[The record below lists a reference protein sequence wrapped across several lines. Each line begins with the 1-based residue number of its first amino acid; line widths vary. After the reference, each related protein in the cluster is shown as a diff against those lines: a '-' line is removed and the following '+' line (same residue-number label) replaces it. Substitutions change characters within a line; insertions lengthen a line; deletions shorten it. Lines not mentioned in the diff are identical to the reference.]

1 MSDRASMDDLR
12 AAGGRKR
19 PSLPE
24 ASSNELSRRDALAI
38 MAIVPLAAS
47 LGTTPEAIEAAMTAA
62 EQAQQQ
68 QQHQQQQTAGQKPAP
83 GVYKPR
89 FFNAHE
95 WRTVRM
101 LSDMIIPR
109 DPRSGSATDAGVPEF
124 MDFMMM
130 DRTSMQ
136 MQMRGGLR
144 WLDNRSNA
152 KFGKRFITLTAAQ
165 RGAVLDEIAYPDKA
179 HADHS
184 HGVAFF
190 NYFRDLTAAGFFSSK
205 IGVKDIGY
213 MGNEWR
219 MEWDGCPPAAMQRLG
234 VSHDFMKSRIPVQ
247 RS

>member
-1 MSDRASMDDLR
+1 MSDASHEMT
-12 AAGGRKR
+12 
-19 PSLPE
+19 
-24 ASSNELSRRDALAI
+24 RRDALTI
-38 MAIVPLAAS
+38 MAITPLAAS
-47 LGTTPEAIEAAMTAA
+47 LGTTPDVIERAMNAAEAA
-62 EQAQQQ
+62 QQKHPQ
-68 QQHQQQQTAGQKPAP
+68 QSPTAGQKPAP

-109 DPRSGSATDAGVPEF
+109 DERSGSATEAGVPEF

-130 DRTSMQ
+130 DRTNMQ
-136 MQMRGGLR
+136 VQMRGGLR

-152 KFGKRFITLTAAQ
+152 KFSQRFIALPVA
-165 RGAVLDEIAYPDKA
+165 RRREVLDEIAYPDKA

-184 HGVAFF
+184 HGVSFF
-190 NYFRDLTAAGFFSSK
+190 SFFRDLTAAGFFSSR

-219 MEWDGCPPAAMQRLG
+219 AKWEGCPPAAMEKLG
-234 VSHDFMKSRIPVQ
+234 VNQDMMKSRIPIQ
-247 RS
+247 RSNKG